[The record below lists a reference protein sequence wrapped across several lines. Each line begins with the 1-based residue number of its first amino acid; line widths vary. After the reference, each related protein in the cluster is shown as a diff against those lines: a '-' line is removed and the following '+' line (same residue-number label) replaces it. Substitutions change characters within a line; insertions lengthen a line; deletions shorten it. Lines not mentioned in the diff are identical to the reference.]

1 MTNEAKNIPA
11 DVCAVSAFA
20 LRLNAEKGTTFSP
33 APGVMTRTPCPRDSF
48 TPLR

>member
-20 LRLNAEKGTTFSP
+20 LRLNAEKARHFHP
-33 APGVMTRTPCPRDSF
+33 HQA
-48 TPLR
+48 